1 VEVNVASHVALGFD
15 ILCDSLRLRLGEEG
29 GSCEEGTDQLL
40 TPSAHSRLQLGCS
53 TMVDVAAGIAT
64 GASSV
69 PFVAPVT
76 VKVDTIASKPAILVE
91 SADEIVA
98 FGVSFEPQW

>member
-1 VEVNVASHVALGFD
+1 MEVNVASHVTLGFD
-15 ILCDSLRLRLGEEG
+15 IVCDSLCLRLGEEC
-29 GSCEEGTDQLL
+29 GSCEEGIDQLL
-40 TPSAHSRLQLGCS
+40 TPIAHSLQLNRF

-76 VKVDTIASKPAILVE
+76 VKVDTVASKPAILVE
-91 SADEIVA
+91 SADGIV
-98 FGVSFEPQW
+98 VTKWL